1 MRKPRVYIDQALA
14 TGDVITLSE
23 DKRHYLNNVL
33 RIRKHA
39 GLILFNNTN
48 FEFDAEI
55 IKLDKKTLCL
65 EILECIE
72 KNHESPL
79 QITLILS
86 LSQSQKMDFSLQK
99 AVELG
104 VHRIVPIFTEFS
116 KVKLQE
122 SKLDNKLTHW
132 NNIIISAAEQC
143 GRNRLPELC
152 APISFAE
159 GLQEYEQSTKLILH
173 PGAEQAM
180 SALTLADNKLLLILG
195 PEGGFSDEEINMAR
209 QYHCIPVHL
218 GPRILRAET
227 AVVAGLAVA
236 QQCWGDLN

>member
-1 MRKPRVYIDQALA
+1 MRKPRVYIDQVLA
-14 TGDVITLSE
+14 TGDVITLTE

-65 EILECIE
+65 EILECVE

-99 AVELG
+99 AFELG
-104 VHRIVPIFTEFS
+104 VHRIVPI
-116 KVKLQE
+116 L
-122 SKLDNKLTHW
+122 LN
-132 NNIIISAAEQC
+132 SA
-143 GRNRLPELC
+143 R
-152 APISFAE
+152 
-159 GLQEYEQSTKLILH
+159 
-173 PGAEQAM
+173 
-180 SALTLADNKLLLILG
+180 
-195 PEGGFSDEEINMAR
+195 
-209 QYHCIPVHL
+209 
-218 GPRILRAET
+218 
-227 AVVAGLAVA
+227 
-236 QQCWGDLN
+236 